1 MQPDPDDSAPKLGV
15 LVLGA
20 SQFPNYPPS
29 RRLDNESFARSSAAF
44 RDIMAAPDTS
54 LLGEAAILD
63 LFDSPDEPAAIIRRI
78 RKFLEQH
85 GGLTDIVIYYCGHGD
100 FLADSSKTYVLML
113 RATEPDNEAFTALPP
128 RQMRVALDAQLA
140 MKRVFLVFDCCFAG
154 KAATEWQADG
164 IGHVVEEQLFQ
175 AFPKRGT
182 ALLAASSKGEPA
194 LAPAAQGLTM
204 FTGALVDVIAGGIE
218 GQQRQISFRDVFQQT
233 RTRILEGHGP
243 GAAVPVIHA
252 PHQPEGDIS
261 FDPFF
266 LNRGYALPPEP
277 EARPAERENFELA
290 IADLHRTASLP
301 RTRIAAVETLAELLQ
316 ETKSRTLR
324 MEIVSELETAR
335 ETDDSNTVRAA
346 CREILKTFVPG
357 DTPPD
362 PGVSRNTTVSEE
374 QRRKAPEKKES
385 AINIKV
391 IASVLDSLG
400 LRTVTEAITD
410 IRSGKTPPWVEK
422 SKPIA
427 LEWYRKATTAGSPSE
442 MYALGRRYETGDGI
456 PADIEEA
463 VRWYERAAAYESED
477 AREALRRLG
486 RMPRP

>member
-1 MQPDPDDSAPKLGV
+1 MIELATITYNIYELCFREHCGLKVKVGNQALEFGPGEIEVEEAAHWCWTRPSMPPPADDSAPKLGV

-85 GGLTDIVIYYCGHGD
+85 RGLTDIVIYYCGHGD
-100 FLADSSKTYVLML
+100 FLAEFEQDL
-113 RATEPDNEAFTALPP
+113 RADAAGDGARQRGLHRVPP

-182 ALLAASSKGEPA
+182 ALLAASSKGQPA

-218 GQQRQISFRDVFQQT
+218 GRQRQISFRDVFQQT

-277 EARPAERENFELA
+277 EARPAERENFEFA

-301 RTRIAAVETLAELLQ
+301 RTRIA
-316 ETKSRTLR
+316 
-324 MEIVSELETAR
+324 
-335 ETDDSNTVRAA
+335 
-346 CREILKTFVPG
+346 
-357 DTPPD
+357 
-362 PGVSRNTTVSEE
+362 
-374 QRRKAPEKKES
+374 
-385 AINIKV
+385 
-391 IASVLDSLG
+391 
-400 LRTVTEAITD
+400 
-410 IRSGKTPPWVEK
+410 
-422 SKPIA
+422 
-427 LEWYRKATTAGSPSE
+427 PS
-442 MYALGRRYETGDGI
+442 
-456 PADIEEA
+456 
-463 VRWYERAAAYESED
+463 
-477 AREALRRLG
+477 RRLPSCSG
-486 RMPRP
+486 NEIANAPHGDRQ